1 MGKIYFCFI
10 CVEFQTGNSL
20 SRHKKT
26 SEELRAQG
34 DEYYVPLSIR
44 NAEQEAPLK
53 KGAEKPTKDSS
64 KNSDASKNLG
74 GGNSKI
80 FYVHPYLGK
89 IPILT
94 NIFQMG

>member
-1 MGKIYFCFI
+1 MIHDSWLMGKIYFCFI

-44 NAEQEAPLK
+44 NAEQEAPFI
-53 KGAEKPTKDSS
+53 GALNNERQFWTAMLEKPRWW
-64 KNSDASKNLG
+64 
-74 GGNSKI
+74 
-80 FYVHPYLGK
+80 
-89 IPILT
+89 
-94 NIFQMG
+94 FQHTFGAQP

>member
-1 MGKIYFCFI
+1 MGKILFLFYLCGIFL
-10 CVEFQTGNSL
+10 TGNFPTSP
-20 SRHKKT
+20 HKKT

-74 GGNSKI
+74 GGFNTPNWSTALN
-80 FYVHPYLGK
+80 F
-89 IPILT
+89 
-94 NIFQMG
+94 

>member
-1 MGKIYFCFI
+1 M
-10 CVEFQTGNSL
+10 EFQTGNSL

-64 KNSDASKNLG
+64 KNSD

-89 IPILT
+89 IPD
-94 NIFQMG
+94 FD